1 MVREGP
7 AEPAPPPLRE
17 RTDPLEA
24 RAERR
29 RTQQRI
35 GMIMTAMVILVL
47 VLLFAYLNLRTLR

>member
-7 AEPAPPPLRE
+7 AEPAPPPLRDTTE
-17 RTDPLEA
+17 QLRG

-35 GMIMTAMVILVL
+35 GMAMTLLILLVL
-47 VLLFAYLNLRTLR
+47 ALFYAYLNLRSLR